1 MSLKQ
6 RRSDKQSAEAEN
18 NNINGADAAGAGG
31 TSSAAAHRIN
41 SPSLSKRAVTGTLTA
56 AANLTKMLPTGT
68 VLAFQI
74 LIPVFTNKGS
84 CDSVTH
90 ILTLGLLLLLAFSAI
105 LACFTDT
112 VKSSD
117 GKRIYHGIATIK
129 GLLLFDY
136 SPVDDTSTLP
146 DLAKYKI
153 RAMDF
158 IHAFLS
164 VLVFFGVSLSDTNVV
179 TCYYPKPG
187 VETKALL
194 YIIPLGIGTLC
205 SSLFLLF
212 PTTRHGIG
220 YPLTS
225 DPK

>member
-6 RRSDKQSAEAEN
+6 RRSDKQSAEAED
-18 NNINGADAAGAGG
+18 NNINGAGAGG
-31 TSSAAAHRIN
+31 TSSAAAHRIT
-41 SPSLSKRAVTGTLTA
+41 SPSLSKRAVTVTLTA
-56 AANLTKMLPTGT
+56 AANLTKLLPTGT
-68 VLAFQI
+68 VLVFQA

-90 ILTLGLLLLLAFSAI
+90 ILTLGLLLLLAFSCI

-112 VKSSD
+112 VKSSN
-117 GKRIYHGIATIK
+117 GKRIYHGIATFK
-129 GLLLFDY
+129 GLWLLDY
-136 SPVDDTSTLP
+136 SPIVDTSTLP

-153 RAMDF
+153 NLMDF
-158 IHAFLS
+158 VHAFLS
-164 VLVFFGVSLSDTNVV
+164 VLVFFAVALTDKNVLA
-179 TCYYPKPG
+179 CYYPKPG
-187 VETKALL
+187 TETKELL
-194 YIIPLGIGTLC
+194 YIIPLGVGTLC
-205 SSLFLLF
+205 SSLFTVF